1 MSGYLNSIK
10 KQFEYYKRLGDETF
24 KQLQEKKLFWKLN
37 EESNSITIIVK
48 HLNENMLSHWTGLLT
63 TDGERMAKT
72 GY

>member
-48 HLNENMLSHWTGLLT
+48 HLNENMLSRWTGFI
-63 TDGERMAKT
+63 T
-72 GY
+72 GHLKENYKDD